1 MATARVAPEAR
12 GPFWVKKTVDAGT
25 VETLIKKLNDVT
37 AAMEKMN
44 IAEYVEFIRNPR
56 RMAYVNFIAGLSRG
70 FGAAVGATLLAA
82 IFIYILTR
90 LVSLN
95 LPIIGRFIA
104 EIVEI
109 VRQHLRP

>member
-1 MATARVAPEAR
+1 MKRE
-12 GPFWVKKTVDAGT
+12 VDEGT
-25 VETLIKKLNDVT
+25 VETLIKKLGDVT

-56 RMAYVNFIAGLSRG
+56 RMAYVNFMAGLARG
-70 FGAAVGATLLAA
+70 FGAAVGATVLAA

-95 LPIIGRFIA
+95 LPVIGRFIA
-104 EIVEI
+104 EIVRI
-109 VRQHLRP
+109 VEGHLRP